1 MEPRVKDFLV
11 RHTHSSVDNSRFS
24 FSKKKGEFVVTD
36 RVIFCMEGITV
47 TTTSTTPSKIEPTLF
62 RIQASAL
69 SLSTELFLFLTLLN
83 VSQCPRIDVSSRLK
97 PERDN

>member
-11 RHTHSSVDNSRFS
+11 RHTHSSVDNSRLS
-24 FSKKKGEFVVTD
+24 FFKKKGEFVVTD

-69 SLSTELFLFLTLLN
+69 SLSTELFLFFDTAK
-83 VSQCPRIDVSSRLK
+83 RL
-97 PERDN
+97 PVPTN